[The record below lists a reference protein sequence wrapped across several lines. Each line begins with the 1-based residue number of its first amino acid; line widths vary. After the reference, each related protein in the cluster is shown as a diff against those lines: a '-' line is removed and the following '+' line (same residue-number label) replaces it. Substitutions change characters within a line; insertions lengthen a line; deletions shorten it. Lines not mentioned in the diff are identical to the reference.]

1 MQRGFAAV
9 FIACLILLQITSIA
23 DNQVLSVKMDTS
35 EKDEQQGH
43 DSSNLTGVEFGP
55 DSGSIFA
62 IDPGTLINLNVNFT
76 NQAEVDDIVNI
87 KINGPENWNI
97 SWEYSTDTTLGF
109 NFEIQSGDIEW
120 TEFSITA
127 PITENGLP
135 LANSLHQFTMELNSN
150 LTGTNDWYNFSMK
163 YGYFHGVEI
172 VEGGGTYSISPYDVA
187 TIEMTTRNIGNTQRD
202 IGVSIRPVNEN
213 GSELGEF
220 SQAFA
225 LEEWNVFIQNKMEL
239 NAMLPNQTGKIKFQ
253 IQSPFLISGTIFFEI
268 KVWSTAIPDESV
280 SAIQRVNIVPRSGG
294 NLELSNIDCQFKTNP
309 GETCRTELIIE
320 NTGDIPY
327 NFELII
333 KESEDW
339 IKLEISDNNIT
350 LDAGQIKN
358 QIFLN
363 VTIDD
368 NIMSGEQAEVTV
380 ELWVDGWSPKSVSF
394 NVIVDDYFSW
404 ELIEESYS
412 HNYNYE
418 DRTVN
423 ISAYL
428 TLENQGNVNDGLV
441 VNLDCNIFTNF
452 ELEVP
457 AEAEEQLSIN
467 PRSFEVLDVAI
478 KENISFTAWM
488 NISYDQISESMFFVE
503 GPTLTIESR
512 SIGDPRII
520 IENSVTEDK
529 DLFEDSSSGSA
540 DDEESV
546 IIEFF
551 RVWQTV
557 IISMIVILFGSIGVV
572 KAIQYR
578 LEQDR
583 KRFGLPQEED
593 TETAGEWMSKF
604 IKKSKPKIFVE
615 SEIIDV
621 EDFESD
627 FKSKSG
633 KKEVNPTIVP
643 SKFDIKV
650 ASKSL
655 DKAMTEDALDDIVEL
670 ADNISEEKGIHPK
683 NSELINDDFESR
695 FSKLNKGKNK

>member
-1 MQRGFAAV
+1 MHRGFAAV

>member
-1 MQRGFAAV
+1 MHRGFAAV

-239 NAMLPNQTGKIKFQ
+239 NAMLPNETGKIKFQ

-633 KKEVNPTIVP
+633 KKEVDPTVVP

>member
-1 MQRGFAAV
+1 MHRGFAAV

-239 NAMLPNQTGKIKFQ
+239 NAMLPNETGKIKFQ

-350 LDAGQIKN
+350 LDPGQIKN

-368 NIMSGEQAEVTV
+368 NIISGEQAEVTV

-529 DLFEDSSSGSA
+529 DLFEDSSSDSA

-633 KKEVNPTIVP
+633 KKEANPTVVP

-670 ADNISEEKGIHPK
+670 ADNISEEKGMHPK

>member
-120 TEFSITA
+120 SEFSITA

-239 NAMLPNQTGKIKFQ
+239 NAMLPNETGKIKFQ

-280 SAIQRVNIVPRSGG
+280 SAIQRINIVPRSGG
-294 NLELSNIDCQFKTNP
+294 NLELSNIDCQFNTKP

-350 LDAGQIKN
+350 LDPGQIKN

-368 NIMSGEQAEVTV
+368 NIISGEQAEVTV

-529 DLFEDSSSGSA
+529 DLFEDSSSDSA

-633 KKEVNPTIVP
+633 KKEANPTVVP

-670 ADNISEEKGIHPK
+670 ADNISEEKGMHPK

>member
-670 ADNISEEKGIHPK
+670 ADNISEEKGMHPK

>member
-1 MQRGFAAV
+1 MHRGFAAV

-172 VEGGGTYSISPYDVA
+172 AEGGGTYSISPYDVA

-368 NIMSGEQAEVTV
+368 NIISGEQAEVTV

-633 KKEVNPTIVP
+633 KKEGNPTVVP

>member
-1 MQRGFAAV
+1 MHRGFAAV

-23 DNQVLSVKMDTS
+23 DNQVLSVKMDAS
-35 EKDEQQGH
+35 EKDEQQGD

-239 NAMLPNQTGKIKFQ
+239 NAMSPNQTGKIKFQ

-350 LDAGQIKN
+350 LDPGQIKN

-368 NIMSGEQAEVTV
+368 NIISGEQAEVTV

-633 KKEVNPTIVP
+633 KKEVNPTIVL

-650 ASKSL
+650 ASRSL

>member
-1 MQRGFAAV
+1 MHRGFAAV

-120 TEFSITA
+120 SEFSITA

-239 NAMLPNQTGKIKFQ
+239 NAMSPNQTGKIKFQ

-368 NIMSGEQAEVTV
+368 NIISGEQAEVTV

>member
-1 MQRGFAAV
+1 MHRGFAAV

-43 DSSNLTGVEFGP
+43 VSSNLTGVEFGP

-109 NFEIQSGDIEW
+109 NFEIQSGDIGW

-368 NIMSGEQAEVTV
+368 NIISGEQAEVTV

-529 DLFEDSSSGSA
+529 DLFEDSSSDSA

>member
-1 MQRGFAAV
+1 MHRGFAAV

-23 DNQVLSVKMDTS
+23 DNQVLSVKMDAS
-35 EKDEQQGH
+35 EKDEQQGD

-239 NAMLPNQTGKIKFQ
+239 NAMLPNETGKIKFQ

-368 NIMSGEQAEVTV
+368 NIISGEQAEVTV

-633 KKEVNPTIVP
+633 KKEVSPTIVP

>member
-1 MQRGFAAV
+1 MHRGFAAV

-350 LDAGQIKN
+350 LDPGQIKN

-368 NIMSGEQAEVTV
+368 NIISGEQGEVTV

>member
-62 IDPGTLINLNVNFT
+62 IDPGALINLNVNFT

-120 TEFSITA
+120 SEFSITA
-127 PITENGLP
+127 PIAENGLP

-239 NAMLPNQTGKIKFQ
+239 IAMLPNQTGKIKFQ

-309 GETCRTELIIE
+309 GDTCRTELIIE

-368 NIMSGEQAEVTV
+368 NIKSGEQAEVTV

-529 DLFEDSSSGSA
+529 DLFEDSSSDSA

-633 KKEVNPTIVP
+633 KKEDNPTVVP

>member
-1 MQRGFAAV
+1 MHRGFAAV

-23 DNQVLSVKMDTS
+23 DNQVLSVKMDAS
-35 EKDEQQGH
+35 EKDEQQGD

-239 NAMLPNQTGKIKFQ
+239 NAMSPNQTGKIKFQ

-368 NIMSGEQAEVTV
+368 NIISGEQAEVTV

-529 DLFEDSSSGSA
+529 DLFEDSSSDSA

-633 KKEVNPTIVP
+633 KKEVSPTIVP

>member
-120 TEFSITA
+120 SEFSITA
-127 PITENGLP
+127 PITEYGLP

-350 LDAGQIKN
+350 LDPGQIKN

-368 NIMSGEQAEVTV
+368 NIISGEQAEVTV

-670 ADNISEEKGIHPK
+670 ADNISEEKGMHPK

>member
-1 MQRGFAAV
+1 MHRGFAAV

-120 TEFSITA
+120 SEFSITA

>member
-1 MQRGFAAV
+1 MHRGFAAV

-23 DNQVLSVKMDTS
+23 NNQVLSVKMDTS

>member
-368 NIMSGEQAEVTV
+368 NIISGEQAEVTV

>member
-1 MQRGFAAV
+1 MHRGFAAV

-35 EKDEQQGH
+35 EKDEQQVH

-368 NIMSGEQAEVTV
+368 NIISGEQAEVTV

-457 AEAEEQLSIN
+457 AEAEEQISIN

-633 KKEVNPTIVP
+633 KKEANPTVVP

>member
-1 MQRGFAAV
+1 MHRGFAAV

-23 DNQVLSVKMDTS
+23 NNQVLSVKMDTS

-368 NIMSGEQAEVTV
+368 NIISGEQAEVTV

-633 KKEVNPTIVP
+633 KKEANPTVVP

>member
-120 TEFSITA
+120 SEFSITA

-239 NAMLPNQTGKIKFQ
+239 NAMLPNETGKIKFQ

-294 NLELSNIDCQFKTNP
+294 NLELNNIDCQFNTKP

-350 LDAGQIKN
+350 LDPGQIKN

-368 NIMSGEQAEVTV
+368 NIISGEQAEVTV

-423 ISAYL
+423 ISAFL
-428 TLENQGNVNDGLV
+428 TLKNQGNVNDGLV

-529 DLFEDSSSGSA
+529 DLFEDSSSDSA
-540 DDEESV
+540 DVEESV

-633 KKEVNPTIVP
+633 KKEANPTVVP

-670 ADNISEEKGIHPK
+670 ADNISEEKGMHPK

>member
-1 MQRGFAAV
+1 MHRGFAAV

-23 DNQVLSVKMDTS
+23 DNQVLSVKMDAS
-35 EKDEQQGH
+35 EKDEQQGD

-239 NAMLPNQTGKIKFQ
+239 NAMSPNQTGKIKFQ

-368 NIMSGEQAEVTV
+368 NIISGEQAEVTV

>member
-1 MQRGFAAV
+1 MHRGFAAV

-120 TEFSITA
+120 SEFSITA

-239 NAMLPNQTGKIKFQ
+239 NAMLPNETGKIKFQ

-350 LDAGQIKN
+350 LDPGQIKN

-368 NIMSGEQAEVTV
+368 NIISGEQAEVTV

-529 DLFEDSSSGSA
+529 DLFEDSSSDSA

-633 KKEVNPTIVP
+633 KKEANPTVVP

-670 ADNISEEKGIHPK
+670 ADNISEEKGMHPK

>member
-1 MQRGFAAV
+1 MHRGFAAV

-120 TEFSITA
+120 SEFSITA

-225 LEEWNVFIQNKMEL
+225 LEEWNVFIQNKMGL
-239 NAMLPNQTGKIKFQ
+239 NAMLPNETGKIKFQ

-350 LDAGQIKN
+350 LDPGQIKN

-368 NIMSGEQAEVTV
+368 NIISGEQAEVTV

-529 DLFEDSSSGSA
+529 DLFEDSSSDSA

-650 ASKSL
+650 ASRSL

>member
-1 MQRGFAAV
+1 MHRGFAAV

-35 EKDEQQGH
+35 EKDEQQGD

-239 NAMLPNQTGKIKFQ
+239 NAMSPNQTGKIKFQ

-368 NIMSGEQAEVTV
+368 NIISGEQAEVTV

-633 KKEVNPTIVP
+633 KKEANPTVVP

>member
-1 MQRGFAAV
+1 MHRGFAAV

-120 TEFSITA
+120 SEFSITA

-239 NAMLPNQTGKIKFQ
+239 NAMSPNQTGKIKFQ

-368 NIMSGEQAEVTV
+368 NIISGEQAEVTV

-503 GPTLTIESR
+503 GPTLIIESR

-643 SKFDIKV
+643 SKYDIKV
-650 ASKSL
+650 ASRSL

>member
-9 FIACLILLQITSIA
+9 FITCLILLQITSIA

-76 NQAEVDDIVNI
+76 NRAEVDDIVNI

-120 TEFSITA
+120 SEFSITA

-239 NAMLPNQTGKIKFQ
+239 NAMLPNETGKIKFQ

-294 NLELSNIDCQFKTNP
+294 NLELNNIDCQFNTKP

-350 LDAGQIKN
+350 LDPGQIKN

-368 NIMSGEQAEVTV
+368 NIISGEQAEVTV

-428 TLENQGNVNDGLV
+428 TLKNQGNVNDGLV

-529 DLFEDSSSGSA
+529 DLFEDSSSDSA
-540 DDEESV
+540 DVEESV

-633 KKEVNPTIVP
+633 KKEANPTVVP

-670 ADNISEEKGIHPK
+670 ADNISEEKGMHPK
-683 NSELINDDFESR
+683 NSDLINDDFESR